1 MKKSKWLI
9 ACLVWLAGLFLVV
22 NTAVAQSDLT
32 INQAGSQTYSQYI
45 TDNDSTQTTQKSNQP
60 NNTNANLIQTQ
71 KINFSPLFVGIS
83 DVMTQIKN
91 TNTNDLKDDNIK
103 IAVATLNQLKSSF
116 MALNIDNTHNALKK
130 RTNRL

>member
-45 TDNDSTQTTQKSNQP
+45 TDNDSTQTTQKVTNQTILMP
-60 NNTNANLIQTQ
+60 I
-71 KINFSPLFVGIS
+71 
-83 DVMTQIKN
+83 
-91 TNTNDLKDDNIK
+91 
-103 IAVATLNQLKSSF
+103 
-116 MALNIDNTHNALKK
+116 
-130 RTNRL
+130 